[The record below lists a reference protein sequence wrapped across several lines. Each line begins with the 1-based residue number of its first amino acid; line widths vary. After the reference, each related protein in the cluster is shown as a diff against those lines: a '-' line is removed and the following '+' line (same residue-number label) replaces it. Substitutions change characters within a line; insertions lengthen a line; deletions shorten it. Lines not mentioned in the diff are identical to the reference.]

1 MAFVQSLST
10 CFAND
15 QLDNQSQL
23 QKIAHYVFIAVGVL
37 AIIFGNYTRFK
48 YLANYFKLQVRAHRI
63 LPRAYRN
70 QQLAWSCNLW
80 AAAVSLESVS
90 LSDYL
95 VSIGSTILPGKEKD
109 ITEDMLDAQV
119 KVESISGDIL
129 R

>member
-1 MAFVQSLST
+1 M
-10 CFAND
+10 
-15 QLDNQSQL
+15 
-23 QKIAHYVFIAVGVL
+23 GVL